1 MAHDTGSK
9 VAEPKRQSSKAT
21 FGKIKGMNFN
31 QRKKRAARAAAD
43 GLGVHAMLVTHLP
56 DVRYLCGFTGSNAA
70 LVLADG
76 RALLFTDGRYT
87 AQAKAEAVSTK
98 VVIATK
104 PAVVAACEWM
114 ETARVGRC
122 GFDAAHTTVAGLE
135 LMRKAVSAKAR
146 RGMFI
151 ALGPVVARL
160 REIKDADEI
169 AKMRAAAQLGCELFE
184 GILSYLETGLT
195 EAEVA
200 ATLEYAA
207 RLAGAEAMSFETIV
221 ASGERSALP
230 HGRATPA
237 KLPKRGFVT
246 LDFGVILDGYS
257 SDMTRT
263 VHMGK
268 AMPGERDVYDS
279 VLEAQEAAVAAVA
292 PGVTA
297 GEVDEAARS
306 VLRRVK
312 LDQYFSHS
320 TGHGVGLEIHEG
332 PRLAAKQTQV
342 LEQGMVIT
350 VEPGVY
356 MPGRFGLR
364 IEDMVLVTAKG
375 GEILTPSVKAWIE
388 L

>member
-1 MAHDTGSK
+1 MSGRAGSLGRI
-9 VAEPKRQSSKAT
+9 EE
-21 FGKIKGMNFN
+21 MNFSL
-31 QRKKRAARAAAD
+31 RKRRAATAAKSAGVD
-43 GLGVHAMLVTHLP
+43 GLLVTHVP
-56 DVRYLCGFTGSNAA
+56 DLRYLCGFTGSNGAV
-70 LVLADG
+70 VLAGG
-76 RALLFTDGRYT
+76 RAVLFTDGRYAT
-87 AQAKAEAVSTK
+87 QAKAEAVGTR
-98 VVIATK
+98 VVIAAK

-114 ETARVGRC
+114 AGAGVRRC
-122 GFDAAHTTVAGLE
+122 GFDAANTTVAGLGA
-135 LMRKAVSAKAR
+135 MRRAVAR
-146 RGMFI
+146 GGSVARARSGMFI
-151 ALGPVVARL
+151 PVGPLVARM
-160 REIKDADEI
+160 REIKDPEEI
-169 AKMRAAAQLGCELFE
+169 VKIRAAAQVGCELFE
-184 GILSYLETGLT
+184 GMLSYLEAGLT
-195 EAEVA
+195 ESEVA

-207 RLAGAEAMSFETIV
+207 RLAGAEGMSFYTIV
-221 ASGERSALP
+221 ASGVRSTLP
-230 HGRATPA
+230 HGRATAA

-246 LDFGVILDGYS
+246 LDFGVILDGYL

-312 LDQYFSHS
+312 LDKYFSHS

-332 PRLAAKQTQV
+332 PRLAAKQKQV
-342 LEQGMVIT
+342 LERGMVIT
-350 VEPGVY
+350 IEPGVY

-364 IEDMVLVTAKG
+364 IEDMVLVTGKG
-375 GEILTPSVKAWIE
+375 GEVLTPSVKAWIE

>member
-1 MAHDTGSK
+1 
-9 VAEPKRQSSKAT
+9 
-21 FGKIKGMNFN
+21 MNFSL
-31 QRKKRAARAAAD
+31 RKKSAAAAAKSA
-43 GLGVHAMLVTHLP
+43 GVDAMVVTHLP

-70 LVLADG
+70 LVLAGG
-76 RALLFTDGRYT
+76 RAVLFTDGRYT
-87 AQAKAEAVSTK
+87 GQAKAEAVGTR
-98 VVIATK
+98 VVIAKK
-104 PAVVAACEWM
+104 PAVAAACEWM
-114 ETARVGRC
+114 AGAGVRRC
-122 GFDAAHTTVAGLE
+122 GFDAANTTVAGLE
-135 LMRKAVSAKAR
+135 TMRKAVRAGAPAAKAR
-146 RGMFI
+146 RGMFV
-151 ALGPVVARL
+151 ALGPLLARM
-160 REIKDADEI
+160 REVKDAEEI
-169 AKMRAAAQLGCELFE
+169 AKMRAAARVGCELFE
-184 GILSYLETGLT
+184 GMLTYLEAGLT

-207 RLAGAEAMSFETIV
+207 RLAGAEGMSFETIV
-221 ASGERSALP
+221 ASGVRSALP
-230 HGRATPA
+230 HGRATGA

-312 LDQYFSHS
+312 LDKYFSHS

-332 PRLAAKQTQV
+332 PRLAAKQKQV

-350 VEPGVY
+350 IEPGVY

-375 GEILTPSVKAWIE
+375 GEVLTPSLKAWIE

>member
-1 MAHDTGSK
+1 
-9 VAEPKRQSSKAT
+9 
-21 FGKIKGMNFN
+21 
-31 QRKKRAARAAAD
+31 
-43 GLGVHAMLVTHLP
+43 MLIAHLP
-56 DVRYLCGFTGSNAA
+56 DVRYLCGFTGSNA
-70 LVLADG
+70 VLAFAGG
-76 RALLFTDGRYT
+76 RATLFTDGRYT
-87 AQAKAEAVSTK
+87 VQARVEAARTRVM
-98 VVIATK
+98 IAKK
-104 PAVVAACEWM
+104 PAVVAACEWL
-114 ETARVGRC
+114 ETAGVRRC

-135 LMRKAVSAKAR
+135 MMRKALSAKVR
-146 RGMFI
+146 RGMFV
-151 ALGPVVARL
+151 AVGPLVARM
-160 REIKDADEI
+160 REVKDVDEVKLI
-169 AKMRAAAQLGCELFE
+169 RAAALVGCDLFE
-184 GILSYLETGLT
+184 GMLTYLEAGLT
-195 EAEVA
+195 ETEVA

-207 RLAGAEAMSFETIV
+207 RLAGAEGMSFDTIV

-230 HGRATPA
+230 HGRATGA
-237 KLPKRGFVT
+237 KLPKQGFVT
-246 LDFGVILDGYS
+246 LDFGVILDGYC

-263 VHMGK
+263 VHIGK
-268 AMPGERDVYDS
+268 ALPSERDVYDS

-312 LDQYFSHS
+312 LDKYFSHS

-350 VEPGVY
+350 IEPGVY

-364 IEDMVLVTAKG
+364 IEDMVLVTANG
-375 GEILTPSVKAWIE
+375 GEVLTPSVKAWIE

>member
-1 MAHDTGSK
+1 
-9 VAEPKRQSSKAT
+9 
-21 FGKIKGMNFN
+21 MNFSL
-31 QRKKRAARAAAD
+31 RKKRGGAAAKAAGVD
-43 GLGVHAMLVTHLP
+43 GMLITHLP
-56 DVRYLCGFTGSNAA
+56 DVRYLCGFTGSNAV
-70 LVLADG
+70 LVLVGG
-76 RALLFTDGRYT
+76 RATLFTDGRYT
-87 AQAKAEAVSTK
+87 VQARAEAAGTK
-98 VVIATK
+98 VVIAKK
-104 PAVVAACEWM
+104 PAVVAACEWL
-114 ETARVGRC
+114 EAAGVKRC
-122 GFDAAHTTVAGLE
+122 GFDAAHTTVAALE
-135 LMRKAVSAKAR
+135 TMRKVLSAKVR
-146 RGMFI
+146 RGMF
-151 ALGPVVARL
+151 VAVAPL
-160 REIKDADEI
+160 VAGMREVKDADEI
-169 AKMRAAAQLGCELFE
+169 NLIRAAALVECGLFE
-184 GILSYLETGLT
+184 GMLTYLEAGLT
-195 EAEVA
+195 ETEVA

-207 RLAGAEAMSFETIV
+207 RLAGAEGMSFDTII

-230 HGRATPA
+230 HGRATLA

-246 LDFGVILDGYS
+246 LDFGVILDGYC

-268 AMPGERDVYDS
+268 ALPDERGVYDS

-312 LDQYFSHS
+312 LDKYFSHS

-342 LEQGMVIT
+342 LQQGMVIT
-350 VEPGVY
+350 IEPGVY

-364 IEDMVLVTAKG
+364 IEDMVLVTANG
-375 GEILTPSVKAWIE
+375 GEVLTPSVKAWVE

>member
-1 MAHDTGSK
+1 L
-9 VAEPKRQSSKAT
+9 
-21 FGKIKGMNFN
+21 GKIKKMNFSL
-31 QRKKRAARAAAD
+31 RKRSAAAAAKSGGVD
-43 GLGVHAMLVTHLP
+43 GLLVTHLP

-70 LVLADG
+70 LVLLGG
-76 RALLFTDGRYT
+76 RAVLFTDGRYT
-87 AQAKAEAVSTK
+87 GQAKAEAVGTR

-104 PAVVAACEWM
+104 PAVVAACERI
-114 ETARVGRC
+114 AASGVRRC
-122 GFDAAHTTVAGLE
+122 GFDVAHTTVAGLE
-135 LMRKAVSAKAR
+135 TMRKAVPAKVR
-146 RGMFI
+146 RGMFV
-151 ALGPVVARL
+151 AVGPLVARM
-160 REIKDADEI
+160 REVKDAGEI
-169 AKMRAAAQLGCELFE
+169 AKMRVAARLGCELFE
-184 GILSYLETGLT
+184 GLLSYLEAGLT
-195 EAEVA
+195 ETEVA

-207 RLAGAEAMSFETIV
+207 RLAGAEGMSFETIV
-221 ASGERSALP
+221 ASGVRSALP
-230 HGRATPA
+230 HGRATAA

-312 LDQYFSHS
+312 LDKYFSHS

-332 PRLAAKQTQV
+332 PRLATKQKQV

-350 VEPGVY
+350 IEPGVY

-375 GEILTPSVKAWIE
+375 GEVLTPSVKAWIE